1 MLGTHAHPPSSLAEP
16 PMLRVFL
23 ADDHDIVRTGLSALI
38 DARPDMRVVGQAA
51 TGADTLARLATLAVD
66 VLVLDLSLPDA
77 SGLEMIE
84 RVRAANARVEI
95 VVLTMYPEDQLAL
108 ALMQAGASAYLNKS
122 RPSSEVLEAIA
133 RVGRG
138 DRYLTDTLTAL
149 ANEVG
154 GASEAMP
161 HARLSAREYQ
171 AFMLLIGGKSVSE
184 TACAMEISPSTA
196 STYVA
201 KIKDKLG
208 AESVTEIV
216 RYAHRVGLLG

>member
-1 MLGTHAHPPSSLAEP
+1 MLVMHARAHFPPRSP

-38 DARPDMRVVGQAA
+38 DARPDMRVVGQAS
-51 TGADTLARLATLAVD
+51 TGADTLALLARLSVD
-66 VLVLDLSLPDA
+66 VLVLDLSLPDV
-77 SGLEMIE
+77 SGVEMIE
-84 RVRAANARVEI
+84 QIGALAAAPEI

-108 ALMQAGASAYLNKS
+108 ALMKAGASAYLNKS

-138 DRYLTDTLTAL
+138 GRYLTNTLTAL
-149 ANEVG
+149 ANESG
-154 GASEAMP
+154 SPQTMP

-201 KIKDKLG
+201 KIKEKLG
-208 AESVTEIV
+208 AESVAEIV